1 MHKLLLAV
9 VLSVSA
15 HAFAHPSDTPPS
27 QRVTTQLAVT
37 GAVEHPLKL
46 SVADLRQFP
55 VQQIGEFPLAGQGGA
70 KRTPLKNV
78 KGVRLRDLLERA
90 TLVSR
95 DHNDVKKMVI
105 IATASDGYVA
115 AFSWAEIFNSSLGDG
130 VLVFYEQDG
139 SPLADDEGRIAM
151 ISTQDTRSG
160 PRHVKWLQSIEVR
173 KIVD

>member
-1 MHKLLLAV
+1 MHKLLLALA
-9 VLSVSA
+9 LSLNAS
-15 HAFAHPSDTPPS
+15 AFAHPSDTPPT
-27 QRVTTQLAVT
+27 QRVTTQLVVT

-55 VQQIGEFPLAGQGGA
+55 TRQIDEFPLAGQGGA
-70 KRTPLKNV
+70 KRAPLKNV

-95 DHNDVKKMVI
+95 DHNDVKKMAI

-115 AFSWAEIFNSSLGDG
+115 LFSWAEIFNSSLGEG

-173 KIVD
+173 KIAD